1 MYKFKLSN
9 SNNQEIWLAITT
21 KTEKFL
27 VKFDVFDQQIDLLEV
42 CAGEHEILDIID
54 DNVMHSI
61 ESKVFEQLKK
71 EDQQNYI
78 NAIAA

>member
-1 MYKFKLSN
+1 MHKFKLSD

-21 KTEKFL
+21 ETEKFL
-27 VKFDVFDQQIDLLEV
+27 VKFDVFNQQIDLLEV
-42 CAGEHEILDIID
+42 SAGEHEILDIID
-54 DNVMHSI
+54 GNVIHSI
-61 ESKVFEQLKK
+61 ESKVFEQLKN

>member
-1 MYKFKLSN
+1 MHKFKLPN
-9 SNNQEIWLAITT
+9 SHNQEIWLAITT
-21 KTEKFL
+21 ETERFL

-42 CAGEHEILDIID
+42 SAGEHEILDILD
-54 DNVMHSI
+54 DSIIHSI